1 MEKQG
6 KKKGKQSNEKETK
19 TRFFLLEL
27 TITRK
32 KIFKKTEKGKKKIL
46 LKF

>member
-1 MEKQG
+1 MENRA
-6 KKKGKQSNEKETK
+6 KKKENKAEKETK

-27 TITRK
+27 TITKK
-32 KIFKKTEKGKKKIL
+32 KIFKEKKNKLL